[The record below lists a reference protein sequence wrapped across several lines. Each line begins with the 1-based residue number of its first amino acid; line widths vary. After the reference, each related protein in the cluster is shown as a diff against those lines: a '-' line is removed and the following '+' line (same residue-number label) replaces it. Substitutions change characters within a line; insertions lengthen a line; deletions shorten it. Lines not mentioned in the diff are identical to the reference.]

1 MFRSLRCS
9 VPAATLRVATLF
21 AVLVASPLHAAE
33 DGKAAE
39 ADAAAETSTAAEAS
53 PAAAGGFAAE
63 DVTAGARVLA
73 RAFRSAARAATPAV
87 VTIVAFGQ
95 ADPDESAA
103 EPGGLSPL
111 FPRKDSAPENADA
124 QLPATGLG
132 SGVIIDSAGIVLT
145 NHHVVRNASRIVVKL
160 HDGSELVAREI
171 VGDSDSDIATLKID
185 SPSPL
190 VAATLGDSEA
200 MEIGD
205 WVLAIGSPFQ
215 LEATVSAGIISAKG
229 RTIPGIRRAELL
241 QTDAVINPGNS
252 GGPLIN
258 IDGQVIGISTAI
270 ATRNGS
276 FQGIGFAIPVD
287 QARWIADELLAHG
300 KVRRA
305 KMGISLVELTQ
316 AFSQR
321 LDVPPFEGVVAYQ
334 VTRDSAADEAGIEP
348 LDVITEFAGSRVRR
362 PAELRRLIE
371 RKAIGST
378 QPLRVIRDGETL
390 ELQVTLRPV
399 E

>member
-1 MFRSLRCS
+1 MFRSALRTR
-9 VPAATLRVATLF
+9 PPYRVAVPHRWFSRSISAPLLGSAILA
-21 AVLVASPLHAAE
+21 AVLAAPQLS
-33 DGKAAE
+33 AA
-39 ADAAAETSTAAEAS
+39 D
-53 PAAAGGFAAE
+53 
-63 DVTAGARVLA
+63 DVTAAAADDVTVGAKVLSQ
-73 RAFRSAARAATPAV
+73 AFRSAARSATPSV

-95 ADPDESAA
+95 S
-103 EPGGLSPL
+103 EPRDNDTELNGLSPL
-111 FPRKDSAPENADA
+111 LPKEDSAPDEESA

-132 SGVIIDSAGIVLT
+132 SGVIIDSAGVVLT
-145 NHHVVRNASRIVVKL
+145 NHHVVRNASRIVVRL
-160 HDGSELVAREI
+160 HDGRELVAREI
-171 VGDSDSDIATLKID
+171 VGDRESDIATLKVD

-190 VAATLGDSEA
+190 VAAELGDSEA

-258 IDGQVIGISTAI
+258 IDGEVIGISTAI

-305 KMGISLVELTQ
+305 KMGISLTELTQ
-316 AFSQR
+316 AFSKSLG
-321 LDVPPFEGVVAYQ
+321 LDPFEGVVAYQ
-334 VTRDSAADEAGIEP
+334 ITRDSAADEAGIEP
-348 LDVITEFAGSRVRR
+348 LDVITEFAGTRVHH

-371 RKAIGST
+371 RKPIGST
-378 QPLRVIRDGETL
+378 QPLRVIRDGEPL
-390 ELQVTLRPV
+390 ELQVVLRPV